1 MNKISLAVG
10 VSAIALLFGAN
21 LASAQELDVTKRP
34 LPEYDPVGMPVG
46 SFLVFPKLEFSETYN
61 GNIYAQE
68 TGETDDFVTRIA
80 PSVAVNSDWSN
91 HALNVVAD
99 AVWGVYADNSDEDFI
114 DYGIAADG
122 RLDVQRS
129 SNVFGGLS
137 YRRLHEERGS
147 PNDVR
152 LSTEPTEYD
161 RVMANLGV
169 TYKPN
174 RFGVTVEGDWHDLDY
189 DDTRGTTGNVI
200 NNDDRDRGVWGGRL
214 RLGYDIQ
221 PDYTAFIQG
230 SFNERDYDNVPD
242 DRNLNRNSDGY
253 RVDVGMEFRVTGTVD
268 GEVFVGYFDQDY
280 EDQALADV
288 SDFDVGGNLV
298 WSVTPLTTIKGLLAR
313 DVNETVVASASSFV
327 STAVAVDVDHELR
340 RNFLIGGTVVFAN
353 NDYEGISRDD
363 DIIRLGLRARY
374 LITRNFYA
382 GANAGY
388 TDRDSSVA
396 SFSYDQFRVGLTL
409 GAQF

>member
-1 MNKISLAVG
+1 MS
-10 VSAIALLFGAN
+10 STTTT
-21 LASAQELDVTKRP
+21 VT
-34 LPEYDPVGMPVG
+34 
-46 SFLVFPKLEFSETYN
+46 
-61 GNIYAQE
+61 
-68 TGETDDFVTRIA
+68 
-80 PSVAVNSDWSN
+80 
-91 HALNVVAD
+91 
-99 AVWGVYADNSDEDFI
+99 
-114 DYGIAADG
+114 
-122 RLDVQRS
+122 
-129 SNVFGGLS
+129 
-137 YRRLHEERGS
+137 
-147 PNDVR
+147 
-152 LSTEPTEYD
+152 
-161 RVMANLGV
+161 
-169 TYKPN
+169 
-174 RFGVTVEGDWHDLDY
+174 
-189 DDTRGTTGNVI
+189 
-200 NNDDRDRGVWGGRL
+200 GVWGGRL

-242 DRNLNRNSDGY
+242 DNDLNRNSDGY